1 MFSKKAIYECVL
13 MNETC
18 SKSMLVE
25 KDSFAQ
31 PWLLYKWK
39 KDIKIVLILNS
50 YLITSNMKKKKS
62 MDSDYTPGEKRSLHS
77 WLLRQNIHLTAEK
90 SLQTFY
96 QIKHLSTYH

>member
-1 MFSKKAIYECVL
+1 M
-13 MNETC
+13 
-18 SKSMLVE
+18 
-25 KDSFAQ
+25 
-31 PWLLYKWK
+31 K

-50 YLITSNMKKKKS
+50 YLITSNMKKKS

-77 WLLRQNIHLTAEK
+77 WLLRQIIHLTAEK